1 MLQMVRI
8 ISTRILAS
16 FPSSRVLPSCSART
30 RNAALSASTGS
41 KDVQVGLGWIGA
53 WAMRW

>member
-8 ISTRILAS
+8 IGTRILAS
-16 FPSSRVLPSCSART
+16 FPSSPGLPSCSART